1 MISASSI
8 DVREVEGLQQHTNSK
23 KHHYAVVKID
33 GKEVFKSVKVP
44 CLPTPQW
51 KADEKIQ
58 FTPTSDIAF
67 VIYRNSRFLGRL
79 RRVQVAKCI
88 ARGIDFLN
96 TEDVEQELADK
107 SGKVSLAVKFDLVVE
122 STEDFLKA
130 LKEEVSQVG
139 VKGADAAQGATTAV
153 TSIGAMLKA
162 MVPVIDNFA
171 GSHPILNG
179 AWIVLSSAYKHLT
192 YPAHKIAQNQAAQ
205 DGVVQ
210 DLVDSLSEMAG
221 AASSWE
227 EPREISAT
235 GVNVIDEIGNA
246 SLEVAMLVHDYV
258 CPSIQGKA
266 KFLCIAHLCAHTFR
280 HAHPNRQEPGAL
292 KEPHQEA

>member
-1 MISASSI
+1 MG
-8 DVREVEGLQQHTNSK
+8 E
-23 KHHYAVVKID
+23 
-33 GKEVFKSVKVP
+33 
-44 CLPTPQW
+44 
-51 KADEKIQ
+51 
-58 FTPTSDIAF
+58 
-67 VIYRNSRFLGRL
+67 
-79 RRVQVAKCI
+79 
-88 ARGIDFLN
+88 
-96 TEDVEQELADK
+96 
-107 SGKVSLAVKFDLVVE
+107 
-122 STEDFLKA
+122 
-130 LKEEVSQVG
+130 

-179 AWIVLSSAYKHLT
+179 AWIVFSSAY
-192 YPAHKIAQNQAAQ
+192 KIAQNQAAQ

-235 GVNVIDEIGNA
+235 GVNVIDEIGKA

-266 KFLCIAHLCAHTFR
+266 KFLSRTVVHTLSDMPTRIA
-280 HAHPNRQEPGAL
+280 
-292 KEPHQEA
+292 